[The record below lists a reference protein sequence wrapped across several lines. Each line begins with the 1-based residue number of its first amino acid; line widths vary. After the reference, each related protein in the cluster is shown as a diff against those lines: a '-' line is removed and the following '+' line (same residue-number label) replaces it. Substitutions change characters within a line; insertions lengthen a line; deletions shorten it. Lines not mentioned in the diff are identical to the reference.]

1 MWHWW
6 YFNFPGKVQFGVKEK
21 RFGIRVFC
29 VHGGSNREEITR
41 FAVKRLNVPLLATVT
56 VMPHTT
62 FPLALLTHSHMTWWY
77 HNIWWFLIL
86 STLFELHSIIVL
98 FPHFFH
104 FPKFHLI
111 AGRESSPLIHT
122 VHCSGDPWI
131 LITLTIFDRLEL
143 PWKANEM
150 CIRIFLSS
158 TEHKKN
164 TWNKKSKEYVW
175 PPMEL
180 GQTDR
185 MVLPCAPSVLPIFA
199 QLCPS
204 LPIGAQLDFA
214 HRGPATHQSVHSTS
228 ALYCTV
234 WDGVRLC
241 AGIAPNLP
249 CLWCSTTRNTYPE
262 ICGYHYSPML

>member
-98 FPHFFH
+98 FPHFFISPSFILSQEGSPVH
-104 FPKFHLI
+104 WATQCTAVVILGFWSHSP
-111 AGRESSPLIHT
+111 SSTDLNCHERQMKCVSEYFCLAQNIRKIPGIRKARSM
-122 VHCSGDPWI
+122 CD
-131 LITLTIFDRLEL
+131 L
-143 PWKANEM
+143 PWSLVRQTGWSCRAHPV
-150 CIRIFLSS
+150 CS
-158 TEHKKN
+158 
-164 TWNKKSKEYVW
+164 
-175 PPMEL
+175 PP
-180 GQTDR
+180 
-185 MVLPCAPSVLPIFA
+185 LPSYAH
-199 QLCPS
+199 LCPS
-204 LPIGAQLDFA
+204 
-214 HRGPATHQSVHSTS
+214 GPS
-228 ALYCTV
+228 
-234 WDGVRLC
+234 
-241 AGIAPNLP
+241 
-249 CLWCSTTRNTYPE
+249 
-262 ICGYHYSPML
+262 

>member
-77 HNIWWFLIL
+77 HIIWWFLIL
-86 STLFELHSIIVL
+86 STLFELHSIIVVL

-111 AGRESSPLIHT
+111 AGRESSPLSHT
-122 VHCSGDPWI
+122 ALQWWS
-131 LITLTIFDRLEL
+131 
-143 PWKANEM
+143 
-150 CIRIFLSS
+150 
-158 TEHKKN
+158 
-164 TWNKKSKEYVW
+164 
-175 PPMEL
+175 
-180 GQTDR
+180 
-185 MVLPCAPSVLPIFA
+185 
-199 QLCPS
+199 
-204 LPIGAQLDFA
+204 LDFD
-214 HRGPATHQSVHSTS
+214 HTHHLRQT
-228 ALYCTV
+228 
-234 WDGVRLC
+234 W
-241 AGIAPNLP
+241 IAMKGKWNVYQ
-249 CLWCSTTRNTYPE
+249 N
-262 ICGYHYSPML
+262 IFV